1 MDNKYNAHESSPN
14 HLPHP
19 CVFHKTSPWCQK
31 SWGPL
36 ICSKWRKFLTTIE
49 SVKIKQ
55 VIFVLFIFILQLL
68 VTLRLFS
75 NKKFKKQ
82 LQHHVSILVKL
93 DIIVLPFRFFF
104 LFPPPSCPFPFPLFS
119 HSLSVCLFW
128 SLSFLFPSPSFLFPF
143 PWHRDEYRQG
153 ICSLLACSTD

>member
-1 MDNKYNAHESSPN
+1 MRVPPSWPNNFPKILPSSTIALGLWFLIYKFGGGGHKHSSIALSIISHLPNRGPQLDLMPVDLRWHWYSNNKNKMDNKYNAHESSPN

-55 VIFVLFIFILQLL
+55 VIFVLFILILQLL

-75 NKKFKKQ
+75 NKKFKK
-82 LQHHVSILVKL
+82 
-93 DIIVLPFRFFF
+93 
-104 LFPPPSCPFPFPLFS
+104 
-119 HSLSVCLFW
+119 
-128 SLSFLFPSPSFLFPF
+128 
-143 PWHRDEYRQG
+143 
-153 ICSLLACSTD
+153 